1 MAEYLT
7 ELTADIVSAYVEH
20 NSVAASDLPALI
32 NSTFAALSGIGE
44 PVVEVT
50 ERAPKATVAQVRKS
64 LTPDK
69 LISFIDGKGYS
80 MLKRHLAVHGL
91 TPAAYREKFGLPAD
105 YPLVAASYAAKR
117 SALAL
122 KAGLGRKAAPEPV
135 GAPVEGVMA
144 PVAPR
149 VAAKPAKAPSAVKAT
164 ALSKGKMGRPKK
176 VSAE

>member
-1 MAEYLT
+1 MADILT

-32 NSTFAALSGIGE
+32 KSTFAALSGIGE

-50 ERAPKATVAQVRKS
+50 ETAPKATVAQIRKS

-69 LISFIDGKGYS
+69 LISFVDGKGYS

-135 GAPVEGVMA
+135 GGPVVTVAAPLAGNVS
-144 PVAPR
+144 
-149 VAAKPAKAPSAVKAT
+149 AKPAKAPKAIKRT
-164 ALSKGKMGRPKK
+164 ALSKGKVGRPKK
-176 VSAE
+176 VLAE